1 MIVISDTSPISNLF
15 LIGHLNL
22 LPKIFGK
29 IIIPQTVWDELLVLE
44 SDFKY
49 DLSEFKDAV
58 WLDVRLAKDISDVA
72 RLQVFLDAG
81 ESEAIVL
88 AKELHADFLLMDE
101 KDGRSAATDEGLKVI
116 GVLGVLIRAKSAG
129 IVPAV
134 LPLMEDLRTKA
145 NFRIHEELFYQV
157 LQNVGEI

>member
-58 WLDVRLAKDISDVA
+58 WLDVRVAKDISDVA

>member
-15 LIGHLNL
+15 LIGQLSL

-29 IIIPQTVWDELLVLE
+29 IIIPQKVWDELLVIE
-44 SDFKY
+44 TDFEY
-49 DLSEFKDAV
+49 DLSEFKDAE
-58 WLDVRLAKDISDVA
+58 WLDICNPEDLSDVA

-88 AKELHADFLLMDE
+88 AKELHADFLLIDE
-101 KDGRSAATDEGLKVI
+101 KDGRNVATDEGLKVI

-129 IVPAV
+129 LVPKV
-134 LPLMEDLRTKA
+134 RPLLENLRTKA
-145 NFRIHEELFYQV
+145 QFRIHEQLFYQV
-157 LQNVGEI
+157 LQLVGEL